1 MQTKHC
7 TQAVQGQRLGWK
19 GSVLLVTLA
28 LTCGCASMNNTETG
42 ALGGGAIGAGT
53 GALVGHALG
62 HTGGGAL
69 IGAGVGA
76 LSGGLVGHAIDDSEK
91 KQDAK
96 LAAAT
101 AAPPRGPLGLTDIIS
116 MAQQHISDEVIIT
129 QIRATGSLYNLSAS
143 DIIWL
148 KQNGVS
154 DEVVREMQLT
164 AQYPRRYYRP
174 VPAYYVVPEPPP
186 PPVSVGFGVGFG
198 GGHCWR

>member
-1 MQTKHC
+1 MITKPI
-7 TQAVQGQRLGWK
+7 TQAVHGQAALRS
-19 GSVLLVTLA
+19 GSALLVALA
-28 LTCGCASMNNTETG
+28 LTCGCASMNNTEKG
-42 ALGGGAIGAGT
+42 VVGGGAIGAGT

-76 LSGGLVGHAIDDSEK
+76 LSGGLVGNAIDESEK

-101 AAPPRGPLGLTDIIS
+101 AAPPRGPLGLTDIVS
-116 MAQQHISDEVIIT
+116 MVQQHISDEVIIT
-129 QIRATGSLYNLSAS
+129 QIRATGSSYNLSS
-143 DIIWL
+143 GDIIWL

-154 DEVVREMQLT
+154 DVVVREMQVT

-174 VPAYYVVPEPPP
+174 APAYYIVEPAPP
-186 PPVSVGFGVGFG
+186 PPVSVGFGYSR
-198 GGHCWR
+198 CWR

>member
-1 MQTKHC
+1 
-7 TQAVQGQRLGWK
+7 
-19 GSVLLVTLA
+19 
-28 LTCGCASMNNTETG
+28 
-42 ALGGGAIGAGT
+42 
-53 GALVGHALG
+53 VGHALG

-96 LAAAT
+96 LAA
-101 AAPPRGPLGLTDIIS
+101 LGLTDIVS

-198 GGHCWR
+198 RCWH

>member
-1 MQTKHC
+1 MITKPV
-7 TQAVQGQRLGWK
+7 TQAVGGPSARWS
-19 GSVLLVTLA
+19 GSVLFVTLA
-28 LTCGCASMNNTETG
+28 LTCGCASMNNTEKG
-42 ALGGGAIGAGT
+42 VVGGGAIGAGT

-76 LSGGLVGHAIDDSEK
+76 LSGGLVGNAIDDSEK

-101 AAPPRGPLGLTDIIS
+101 PVPPRGPLGLTDIVS

-129 QIRATGSLYNLSAS
+129 QVRATGSSYNLSAG

-174 VPAYYVVPEPPP
+174 MPVYYVPEPPP
-186 PPVSVGFGVGFG
+186 PPVSVGVGFG
-198 GGHCWR
+198 YSRCWR

>member
-1 MQTKHC
+1 MQAKQV
-7 TQAVQGQRLGWK
+7 TQAVRENAARFS
-19 GSVLLVTLA
+19 GSALLVALV
-28 LTCGCASMNNTETG
+28 LTCGCASMNNTEAG

-53 GALVGHALG
+53 GALVGNAVG

-76 LSGGLVGHAIDDSEK
+76 LSGGLIGHAIDDSEK

-101 AAPPRGPLGLTDIIS
+101 AVPPRGPLGLTDVVS
-116 MAQQHISDEVIIT
+116 MAQQHISDDVIIN
-129 QIRATGSLYNLSAS
+129 QIRATGSVYSLSAG

-164 AQYPRRYYRP
+164 AQYPRRVYRP

-186 PPVSVGFGVGFG
+186 PPVSVGFGIGYSHG
-198 GGHCWR
+198 WR

>member
-1 MQTKHC
+1 MKTKHS
-7 TQAVQGQRLGWK
+7 TQTVQGQTAGWK
-19 GSVLLVTLA
+19 GCALLVTLT
-28 LTCGCASMNNTETG
+28 LTCGCASMNNTESG

-76 LSGGLVGHAIDDSEK
+76 LSGGLVGNAIDQSEK

-101 AAPPRGPLGLTDIIS
+101 AAPPRGPLGLTDVVS

-129 QIRATGSLYNLSAS
+129 QIRATGSRYDLSAS

-174 VPAYYVVPEPPP
+174 AAYYVVPDPPP
-186 PPVSVGFGVGFG
+186 PPVSVGVGFG
-198 GGHCWR
+198 YSRCWR